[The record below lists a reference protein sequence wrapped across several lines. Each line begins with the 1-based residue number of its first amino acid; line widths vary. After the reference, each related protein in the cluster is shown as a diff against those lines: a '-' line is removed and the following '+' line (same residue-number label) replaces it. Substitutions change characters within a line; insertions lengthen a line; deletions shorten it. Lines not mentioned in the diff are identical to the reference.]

1 MNTKTT
7 GTFTNSSKGKVT
19 YTATK
24 NENMYAQAYGT
35 VTIPVIDTKPELEV
49 KTLTLENAEE
59 VAELLHNL
67 LQDALIT
74 CEEECCSNE
83 NIKVDFT
90 AVSRSIIKAI
100 IDEYSIGT
108 EEKAGLLKKISNYQV
123 ELSQLRKQILMD
135 NHKHVEGLH
144 DKKLN
149 DFKSRNYYSK
159 EK

>member
-1 MNTKTT
+1 MSTKTT
-7 GTFTNSSKGKVT
+7 GTYANSKVT
-19 YTATK
+19 YTTTK
-24 NENMYAQAYGT
+24 NENMYKQAYGT

-59 VAELLHNL
+59 VAELLHNI
-67 LQDALIT
+67 LQDALVI
-74 CEEECCSNE
+74 CEEDCCSSE
-83 NIKVDFT
+83 NTKIDFT

-100 IDEYSIGT
+100 IDEYSIGI

-123 ELSQLRKQILMD
+123 ELSQLRKQVLMD